1 MSYIA
6 FDLDALN
13 VSRDVG
19 AAAGVPEERI
29 THGLLRMWAWCFREK
44 TDTVQAIQVQGFF
57 GTSAAPALVAFGFLA
72 PAGGADFRVRGA
84 ERYLRVS
91 EARSRGGKA
100 AAGNL
105 IPGGPKR
112 SASRAPSRGSLS
124 APAEPQPSTTL
135 GSTSALTPNTE
146 HRAPST
152 ESKSIA
158 PLFASPAVEA
168 ESHKV
173 KPQRDSDLL
182 VYDFAVCGHG
192 TYLWKGAKDGVALA
206 ALLKAVSLDEV
217 RTRWRRG
224 LEAPATAWASCRTV
238 AQLRQK
244 WNDLG
249 PPVVAGPPK
258 STRDDTGPVRAVVHT
273 GWGTP

>member
-72 PAGGADFRVRGA
+72 PAGADFRVRGA
-84 ERYLRVS
+84 ERYLRIS
-91 EARSRGGKA
+91 DARSKGGHA
-100 AAGNL
+100 AKSNL

-112 SASRAPSRGSLS
+112 STGRASSRDPRS
-124 APAEPQPSTTL
+124 APAETQPSTTL
-135 GSTSALTPNTE
+135 GSTSALTPSTE
-146 HRAPST
+146 HRAPNT
-152 ESKSIA
+152 ESKSTA

-173 KPQRDSDLL
+173 KPQKDSDLL
-182 VYDFAVCGHG
+182 VYDFKVVTGSD
-192 TYLWKGAKDGVALA
+192 YVWNGAKDGAALA

-224 LEAPATAWASCRTV
+224 LEAPASAWASCRTV

-244 WNDLG
+244 WNDLV
-249 PPVVAGPPK
+249 PATVAGPPK
-258 STRDDTGPVRAVVHT
+258 STRDDTGPIRAIVHT
-273 GWGTP
+273 RWPTS